1 MEPLIFTCIQE
12 PEAESARMQGIDVL
26 ITPTGKANVLRPVPK
41 DFEKSMG
48 IM

>member
-26 ITPTGKANVLRPVPK
+26 ISPTGKANVLRLVQK
-41 DFEKSMG
+41 ILKKVSE
-48 IM
+48 